1 MNTALMAVILLLVA
15 ILLAFL
21 IPPPQQGRERPLR
34 NFLKEVWEAHCK
46 RSERIAMFRLG
57 INPDN
62 QAQQEDK

>member
-1 MNTALMAVILLLVA
+1 MNTALPAAILLSTA

-21 IPPPQQGRERPLR
+21 IPPPQQRREHTLR

-62 QAQQEDK
+62 QGQQEDK